1 LGEDEIVTAAEAFIL
16 GIIQGL
22 TEFLPVSSSGH
33 LVIFQHLFGIHEG
46 ITFGVVVHLGTLVA
60 VFIAFWDDIVFI
72 LRKPFSRISYLIL
85 IGIIPAGLAGYLLA
99 PLVEQA
105 FESLL
110 VVGLGLIF
118 TGVVLKYSEW
128 MSERYLGLKQ
138 SEETSFKDALFIGCL
153 QALAIIPGISR
164 SGSTIAAGLMAGLDR
179 EFAARF
185 SFLLSIPVILGAGV
199 FELKDAIAS
208 TDFALELSNYIIG
221 FITSAVFGYL
231 AIKLV
236 VGLVKKGKL
245 SIFSY
250 YCWAVALLTLG
261 AYFIF

>member
-1 LGEDEIVTAAEAFIL
+1 MTAAEAFIL

-46 ITFGVVVHLGTLVA
+46 ITFDGCASGYTGSS
-60 VFIAFWDDIVFI
+60 IYSFWDDIVFI